1 MTIIKYMQ
9 LVKAIVR
16 ETGMH
21 PSVIYDTIVKVRQLP
36 DDLKAVVAAV
46 LDGNIPNAEYR
57 GVCLQD
63 IIDKDHFAPLRA
75 VLMLDWIRREPAV
88 AMRYMETE
96 QYHAPQ
102 IVTDADH
109 DMLDAVLTKLQT
121 SRKAEGGECD
131 ESDIVF

>member
-1 MTIIKYMQ
+1 MQ
-9 LVKAIVR
+9 LVKAVVQ

-21 PSVIYDTIVKVRQLP
+21 PSAIYDTIVKVRQLP
-36 DDLKAVVAAV
+36 DELKAVVAAV
-46 LDGNIPNAEYR
+46 LDGSIPNAEYH

-63 IIDKDHFAPLRA
+63 IIDKDHLAPLRA

-96 QYHAPQ
+96 RYHAPQ
-102 IVTDADH
+102 TVTEADRE
-109 DMLDAVLTKLQT
+109 MLDAVLSKLRASQ
-121 SRKAEGGECD
+121 KEEGRERD

>member
-1 MTIIKYMQ
+1 MQ
-9 LVKAIVR
+9 LVKAIVQ

-21 PSVIYDTIVKVRQLP
+21 PSAVYDTIVKVRQLP
-36 DDLKAVVAAV
+36 DEMKAVVAAV
-46 LDGNIPNAEYR
+46 LDGSIPNVEYH

-63 IIDKDHFAPLRA
+63 IIEKDKIAPLRA

-96 QYHAPQ
+96 RYHAPQ
-102 IVTDADH
+102 TVTDADRE
-109 DMLDAVLTKLQT
+109 MLDAVLAKLRT
-121 SRKAEGGECD
+121 ERAKEGRVCD